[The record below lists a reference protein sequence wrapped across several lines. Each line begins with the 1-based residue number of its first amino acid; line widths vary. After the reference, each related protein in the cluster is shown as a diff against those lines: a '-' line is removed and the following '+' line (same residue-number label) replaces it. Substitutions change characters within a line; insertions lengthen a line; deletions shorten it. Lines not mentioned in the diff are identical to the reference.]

1 MQVKYKI
8 KLVITFG
15 VIATLMLF
23 VVPFF
28 LPKEVEN
35 NKTFGIIY
43 FIIFLSFVGWS
54 NYTGEK
60 IEKMSIEEKRDEKI
74 KELLK

>member
-15 VIATLMLF
+15 IIAILMLF
-23 VVPFF
+23 IIPFF
-28 LPKEVEN
+28 LTKDVEN
-35 NKTFGIIY
+35 NRTFGIIY